1 VCGGTQIRGVQRC
14 GQPGATVGSN
24 DIALYHRGA
33 ARLCALECVSE
44 HLFYVVD
51 TVSAI
56 NGVQAVA
63 ADQVEDVEAGLT
75 TLHQRQ
81 EPLMD

>member
-1 VCGGTQIRGVQRC
+1 MQRR

-24 DIALYHRGA
+24 DVALYHRGA
-33 ARLCALECVSE
+33 ARLCALEGVSE
-44 HLFYVVD
+44 HLLYVVD

-56 NGVQAVA
+56 KGVQAVA
-63 ADQVEDVEAGLT
+63 AYKVEDVEARLT
-75 TLHQRQ
+75 TLDQRQ